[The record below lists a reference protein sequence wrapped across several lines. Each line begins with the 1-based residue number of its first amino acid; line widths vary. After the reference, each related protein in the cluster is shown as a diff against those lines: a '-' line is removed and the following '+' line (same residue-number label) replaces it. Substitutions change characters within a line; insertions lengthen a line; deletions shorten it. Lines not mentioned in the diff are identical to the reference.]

1 MSIPRARRTP
11 LAALLVVLVITAGC
25 GRDPQPGP
33 YTADAGLHRDV
44 AAADRLY
51 REAVAVIDDDP
62 EAGEALLRAALGH
75 DLFHGPAHN
84 NLGVLFL
91 RRDRLYEAASEF
103 EWARKLLPGHPDP
116 RVNLAMALERG
127 GKHGDALT
135 ACHAALQVQPGYL
148 PAIQTAAY
156 IRLRHDLHDDPASDS
171 ADILARLAEIESRSG
186 DPTWRD
192 WAKRWR
198 LRLTADG

>member
-1 MSIPRARRTP
+1 MSIPRARCIP
-11 LAALLVVLVITAGC
+11 VVALVCVLVATGC
-25 GRDPQPGP
+25 GRNRQPGP
-33 YTADAGLHRDV
+33 YAVDAEVRRDV

-51 REAVAVIDDDP
+51 REAVAVLDEDP
-62 EAGEALLRAALGH
+62 EAGERLLRAALGH

-91 RRDRLYEAASEF
+91 RRGRLYEAATEF

-127 GKHGDALT
+127 GKHTDALT
-135 ACHAALQVQPGYL
+135 ACQAALEVQPGYL

-156 IRLRHDLHDDPASDS
+156 IRLRHDLGDDPARNT
-171 ADILARLAEIESRSG
+171 ADILAHLQAIESRSA